1 MIIDRTVSSLKRFS
15 SNDIRTKIKVWN
27 IFNLHKSEWKW
38 RTGCTKWG
46 STEFCSPIEDHL
58 LKLAGVL
65 IRMRCIWFS
74 FKKKKLKRFEL
85 IWNCY
90 QTQLSLFFY
99 FHYLQCLSNLIMI
112 NYNSS
117 VSRNVLSRTQ
127 SSLLL
132 PIVNNYANKGRA
144 MPACICFN
152 IQVDLSA

>member
-1 MIIDRTVSSLKRFS
+1 MISELKSRFGISLTCTNPNGNEELVVPSEAVLNFVLQS
-15 SNDIRTKIKVWN
+15 KIISWN
-27 IFNLHKSEWKW
+27 WQVYLYACAAFD
-38 RTGCTKWG
+38 
-46 STEFCSPIEDHL
+46 SPL
-58 LKLAGVL
+58 
-65 IRMRCIWFS
+65 
-74 FKKKKLKRFEL
+74 KKKKLKRFEL

-90 QTQLSLFFY
+90 QIQLSLFFY

>member
-1 MIIDRTVSSLKRFS
+1 MISELKSRFGIFLTCTNPNGNELVVPS
-15 SNDIRTKIKVWN
+15 EAVLNFVLQSKIISWN
-27 IFNLHKSEWKW
+27 WQVYLYACGAFD
-38 RTGCTKWG
+38 
-46 STEFCSPIEDHL
+46 SPL
-58 LKLAGVL
+58 
-65 IRMRCIWFS
+65 
-74 FKKKKLKRFEL
+74 KKKLKRFEL